1 MESSEAMISCP
12 PFMRRQRRIRV
23 ISAAFAGALILLAS
37 AVAPAATAASN
48 TPADSIFGT
57 RELHSSNLNMFPKWR
72 DALRRFDTELKTCT
86 GTACK
91 AAEWNAFI
99 DSVRNDSREEQVR
112 AVNREMNDKPYVT
125 DPVNWHMADYWA
137 TPLQFLR
144 KDGDCEDYA
153 ISKYMALKAL
163 GFRTDEMR
171 IVVLQDTNLNVPHAV
186 LVVFLGGRALVL
198 DNQVHGIMPANSI
211 HHYHPYYSINEDGWW
226 LHRG

>member
-1 MESSEAMISCP
+1 MISCP
-12 PFMRRQRRIRV
+12 PFMRRQRRICV
-23 ISAAFAGALILLAS
+23 ISAALAGAMILLAS
-37 AVAPAATAASN
+37 AFSPAATAASN

-57 RELHSSNLNMFPKWR
+57 KELHSSNLNMFPKWR
-72 DALRRFDTELKTCT
+72 DALRRFDSELKTCT

-91 AAEWNAFI
+91 AQEWNAFI
-99 DSVRNDSREEQVR
+99 DSVRNVSREEQVR

-163 GFRTDEMR
+163 GFRVEDMR
-171 IVVLQDTNLNVPHAV
+171 IVVLQDTNLDVPHAV

-198 DNQVHGIMPANSI
+198 DNQVSGIVPADSI

-226 LHRG
+226 LHRS

>member
-1 MESSEAMISCP
+1 M
-12 PFMRRQRRIRV
+12 
-23 ISAAFAGALILLAS
+23 ILLAS
-37 AVAPAATAASN
+37 AFAPAAPAASN

-91 AAEWNAFI
+91 AKEWSAFI
-99 DSVRNDSREEQVR
+99 DSVRNVSREEQVR
-112 AVNREMNDKPYVT
+112 AVNWEMNDKPYVT

-163 GFRTDEMR
+163 GFKVEDMR
-171 IVVLQDTNLNVPHAV
+171 IVVLQDTNLGVPHAV
-186 LVVFLGGRALVL
+186 LVVFLEGRALVL
-198 DNQVHGIMPANSI
+198 DNQVSGIVPANSI

-226 LHRG
+226 LHRS

>member
-1 MESSEAMISCP
+1 MALTGAIIFSP
-12 PFMRRQRRIRV
+12 PSTRRQGRV
-23 ISAAFAGALILLAS
+23 AIFAAGLAGLLLCLPGSPVSAAS
-37 AVAPAATAASN
+37 Q

-57 RELHSSNLNMFPKWR
+57 KEMHSSNLNMFPKWR
-72 DALRRFDTELKTCT
+72 DALRRFDTELKTCS
-86 GTACK
+86 GGSCK
-91 AAEWNAFI
+91 VQEWNAFL
-99 DSVRNDSREEQVR
+99 DSVRTKPPEDQIR

-125 DPVNWHMADYWA
+125 DPVNWHMPDYWA

-163 GFRTDEMR
+163 GFKADDLR

-186 LVVFLGGRALVL
+186 LVVFQQGRALVL
-198 DNQVHGIMPANSI
+198 DNQVSGVVPASSI
-211 HHYHPYYSINEDGWW
+211 HHYHPFYSINEDGWW

>member
-12 PFMRRQRRIRV
+12 PFMRRHRRICV
-23 ISAAFAGALILLAS
+23 ISALAGVLILLAG
-37 AVAPAATAASN
+37 AIAPAATAASN

-57 RELHSSNLNMFPKWR
+57 KELHSSNLNMFPKWR
-72 DALRRFDTELKTCT
+72 DALRRFDTELKTCS
-86 GTACK
+86 GAACK
-91 AAEWNAFI
+91 AGEWNAFI

-186 LVVFLGGRALVL
+186 LVVFLQGRALVL
-198 DNQVHGIMPANSI
+198 DNQVNGVVPADSI

>member
-1 MESSEAMISCP
+1 
-12 PFMRRQRRIRV
+12 MRRRRRV
-23 ISAAFAGALILLAS
+23 AIFAAGLAGLLLCLPGGPVSAAS
-37 AVAPAATAASN
+37 Q

-57 RELHSSNLNMFPKWR
+57 KEMHSSNLNMFPKWR
-72 DALRRFDTELKTCT
+72 DALRRFETELKTCS
-86 GTACK
+86 GGSCK
-91 AAEWNAFI
+91 VREWNAFL
-99 DSVRNDSREEQVR
+99 DSVRTKPPEDQIR

-125 DPVNWHMADYWA
+125 DPVNWHMPDYWA

-163 GFRTDEMR
+163 GFKVDDMR

-186 LVVFLGGRALVL
+186 LVVYQQGRALVL
-198 DNQVHGIMPANSI
+198 DNQVSSVVPASSI
-211 HHYHPYYSINEDGWW
+211 HHYHPFYSINEDGWW

>member
-1 MESSEAMISCP
+1 MISCP
-12 PFMRRQRRIRV
+12 PFMRRQRRICV
-23 ISAAFAGALILLAS
+23 ISAALAGAMIFLAS
-37 AVAPAATAASN
+37 AFAPAASAASN

-57 RELHSSNLNMFPKWR
+57 KELHSSNLNMFPKWR
-72 DALRRFDTELKTCT
+72 DALRRFDSELKTCT

-91 AAEWNAFI
+91 AQEWNAFI
-99 DSVRNDSREEQVR
+99 DNVRNASREEQVR

-163 GFRTDEMR
+163 GFRVEDLR
-171 IVVLQDTNLNVPHAV
+171 IVVLQDTNLGVPHAV
-186 LVVFLGGRALVL
+186 LVVFLQGRALVL
-198 DNQVHGIMPANSI
+198 DNQVSGIVPADSI

-226 LHRG
+226 LHRS

>member
-1 MESSEAMISCP
+1 MELTGAIISSP
-12 PFMRRQRRIRV
+12 PSTRRRHRV
-23 ISAAFAGALILLAS
+23 AIFAAALAGILLCLLCGPAS
-37 AVAPAATAASN
+37 AASN

-57 RELHSSNLNMFPKWR
+57 KELHSSNLNMFPKWR
-72 DALRRFDTELKTCT
+72 DALRRFETELKTCS
-86 GTACK
+86 GGSCK
-91 AAEWNAFI
+91 VQEWNAFI
-99 DSVRNDSREEQVR
+99 DSVRAIPPEDQIR

-125 DPVNWHMADYWA
+125 DPVNWHMPDYWA

-163 GFRTDEMR
+163 GFKADDLR

-186 LVVFLGGRALVL
+186 LVVFQQGRALVL
-198 DNQVHGIMPANSI
+198 DNQVSGVVPASSI
-211 HHYHPYYSINEDGWW
+211 HHYHPFYSINEDGWW

>member
-1 MESSEAMISCP
+1 MISSP
-12 PFMRRQRRIRV
+12 PFMRRQRRTCA
-23 ISAAFAGALILLAS
+23 ISALAAGAVILLAS
-37 AVAPAATAASN
+37 AFAPAATAASK
-48 TPADSIFGT
+48 TPPDSIFGT
-57 RELHSSNLNMFPKWR
+57 KELHSSNLNMFPKWR
-72 DALRRFDTELKTCT
+72 DALRRFDTELKNCS

-91 AAEWNAFI
+91 AKEWNAFL
-99 DSVRNDSREEQVR
+99 DSVRTLPREEQVR

-163 GFRTDEMR
+163 GFRTDELR

-186 LVVFLGGRALVL
+186 LVVFLEGRALVL
-198 DNQVHGIMPANSI
+198 DNQVNGIVPAASI
-211 HHYHPYYSINEDGWW
+211 HHYHPFYSINEDGWW

>member
-1 MESSEAMISCP
+1 MISRTP
-12 PFMRRQRRIRV
+12 SMRRQRRICV
-23 ISAAFAGALILLAS
+23 ISAALAGAMILLAS
-37 AVAPAATAASN
+37 AFSPAATAASN

-57 RELHSSNLNMFPKWR
+57 KELHSSNLNMFPKWR
-72 DALRRFDTELKTCT
+72 DALRRFDSELKTCT

-91 AAEWNAFI
+91 AQEWNAFI
-99 DSVRNDSREEQVR
+99 DSVRNVSREEQVR

-163 GFRTDEMR
+163 GFRVEDMR
-171 IVVLQDTNLNVPHAV
+171 IVVLQDTNLDVPHAV

-198 DNQVHGIMPANSI
+198 DNQVSGIVPADSI

-226 LHRG
+226 LHRS

>member
-1 MESSEAMISCP
+1 MISCP
-12 PFMRRQRRIRV
+12 PFMRRQRRICV
-23 ISAAFAGALILLAS
+23 ISAALAAAMLFLAGAF
-37 AVAPAATAASN
+37 APAATAASN
-48 TPADSIFGT
+48 TPEVSIFGT
-57 RELHSSNLNMFPKWR
+57 KELHSSNLNMFPKWR
-72 DALRRFDTELKTCT
+72 DALRRFETELKTCT

-91 AAEWNAFI
+91 AQEWNDFI
-99 DSVRNDSREEQVR
+99 DSVRDLPRAEQIR

-163 GFRTDEMR
+163 GFRVDEMR

-186 LVVFLGGRALVL
+186 LVVFLEGRALVL
-198 DNQVHGIMPANSI
+198 DNQVNGIVPADSI
-211 HHYHPYYSINEDGWW
+211 HHYHPFYSINEDGWW

>member
-1 MESSEAMISCP
+1 MISSP
-12 PFMRRQRRIRV
+12 PFTRRQRRTCA
-23 ISAAFAGALILLAS
+23 ISALAAGAVILLAS
-37 AVAPAATAASN
+37 AFAPAATAAST
-48 TPADSIFGT
+48 TPPDSIFGT
-57 RELHSSNLNMFPKWR
+57 KELHSSNLNMFPKWR
-72 DALRRFDTELKTCT
+72 DALRRFDTELKNCS

-91 AAEWNAFI
+91 AKEWNAFL
-99 DSVRNDSREEQVR
+99 DSVRTLPRDEQVR

-163 GFRTDEMR
+163 GFRTDELR

-186 LVVFLGGRALVL
+186 LVVFLEGRALVL
-198 DNQVHGIMPANSI
+198 DNQVNGIVPAASI
-211 HHYHPYYSINEDGWW
+211 HHYHPFYSINEDGWW

>member
-12 PFMRRQRRIRV
+12 PFMRRHRRICV
-23 ISAAFAGALILLAS
+23 ISAALAGVLILLAG
-37 AVAPAATAASN
+37 AIAPAATAASN

-57 RELHSSNLNMFPKWR
+57 KELHSSNLNMFPKWR
-72 DALRRFDTELKTCT
+72 DALRRFDTELKTCS
-86 GTACK
+86 GAACK
-91 AAEWNAFI
+91 AGEWNAFI

-186 LVVFLGGRALVL
+186 LVVFLQGRALVL
-198 DNQVHGIMPANSI
+198 DNQVNGVVPADSI

>member
-1 MESSEAMISCP
+1 MIYCP
-12 PFMRRQRRIRV
+12 PFMRRQRRNCAV
-23 ISAAFAGALILLAS
+23 SALVAGAMILLAS
-37 AVAPAATAASN
+37 VFAPAATAASN

-57 RELHSSNLNMFPKWR
+57 KELHSSNLNMFPKWR

-91 AAEWNAFI
+91 AQEWNGFI
-99 DSVRNDSREEQVR
+99 DSVRNVSREEQVR

-125 DPVNWHMADYWA
+125 DPVNWHMPDYWA

-153 ISKYMALKAL
+153 ISKY
-163 GFRTDEMR
+163 GTDEMR

-186 LVVFLGGRALVL
+186 LVVFLRGRALVL
-198 DNQVHGIMPANSI
+198 DNQVNGIVPADSI

>member
-1 MESSEAMISCP
+1 M
-12 PFMRRQRRIRV
+12 
-23 ISAAFAGALILLAS
+23 ILLAS
-37 AVAPAATAASN
+37 AFAPAATAASN

-57 RELHSSNLNMFPKWR
+57 KELHSSNLNMFPKWR
-72 DALRRFDTELKTCT
+72 DALRRFDSELKTCT

-91 AAEWNAFI
+91 AQEWNAFI
-99 DSVRNDSREEQVR
+99 DSVRNVSREEQVR

-163 GFRTDEMR
+163 GFRVEDMR
-171 IVVLQDTNLNVPHAV
+171 IVVLQDTNLDVPHAV

-198 DNQVHGIMPANSI
+198 DNQVSGIVPADSI

-226 LHRG
+226 LHRS